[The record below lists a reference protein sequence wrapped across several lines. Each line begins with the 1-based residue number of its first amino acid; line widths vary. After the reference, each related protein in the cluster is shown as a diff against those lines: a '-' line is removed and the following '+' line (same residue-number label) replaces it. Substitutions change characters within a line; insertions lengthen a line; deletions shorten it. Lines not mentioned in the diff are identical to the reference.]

1 MVFVVHHLVC
11 GGVDQAL
18 FDLICLLD
26 KDRFAPCVFVQNP
39 GGTWEGKFRE
49 AGIEL
54 IYDYSCRK
62 PTRNPVVKVQN
73 LANRLKVSKAY
84 RQGGEGLLDI
94 CCPDADIVVAYDVW
108 ENEPLVFKK
117 GARTVRYVHG
127 DIGTFESYRED
138 ILKTRD
144 SLVRYDRIVCVS
156 DAAWHSFC
164 SLSGLNQGVVMLHN
178 PINSD
183 HVRKLAEKPTDLP
196 DDLPMICSVGRLA
209 PEKGLERLL
218 LVQKKILD
226 QGVDHRLVIVGDG
239 PDRSFL
245 ERLARAL
252 GTEDRV
258 IFAGYQENP
267 YPYMKKSRFLVN
279 SSFTEGLPVIAMEAI
294 SLGVP
299 IVATIPSVREAF
311 GEENCGLIT
320 ANDQQS
326 LMEGICR
333 MLTDEDY
340 YETMKSGAE
349 KQSKVLDGRAMARK
363 VEQMFFQLVPEKG

>member
-1 MVFVVHHLVC
+1 MVFIVHHLVC

-18 FDLICLLD
+18 FDLICLLN

-117 GARTVRYVHG
+117 GAQTVRYVHG

-144 SLVRYDRIVCVS
+144 FLVRYDRIVCVS

-258 IFAGYQENP
+258 IFAGNQAQVADY
-267 YPYMKKSRFLVN
+267 YMAMDFFVFPSVF
-279 SSFTEGLPVIAMEAI
+279 EGLPGSVIEAQAAGLRCLVSDSVTDEVLITPLAEAMPLSRGAGCWARRVLERRDYERKQTAQAI
-294 SLGVP
+294 KDAGFDVSDQVKFLE
-299 IVATIPSVREAF
+299 RLYL
-311 GEENCGLIT
+311 GEEN
-320 ANDQQS
+320 
-326 LMEGICR
+326 
-333 MLTDEDY
+333 
-340 YETMKSGAE
+340 
-349 KQSKVLDGRAMARK
+349 
-363 VEQMFFQLVPEKG
+363 